1 MGKEHSPVSEH
12 EEQVT
17 KIIVTLQNWIDKY
30 AKKHH
35 IIDPLI
41 FLDAFHEFELVV
53 EQECVGQ
60 GVSKDKIDLIKRNA
74 GERFEIKHKRM
85 LEGGDFI

>member
-41 FLDAFHEFELVV
+41 
-53 EQECVGQ
+53 
-60 GVSKDKIDLIKRNA
+60 SWM
-74 GERFEIKHKRM
+74 RFTNSN
-85 LEGGDFI
+85 